1 MERSSLE
8 ARAPSLSAIVLLRA
22 EAEADMEEA
31 YLWYPERG
39 ADLGADSLAAVD
51 ESIEGVRTHPERHA
65 LVHRNV
71 RRALLRRFPY
81 GLFYVHDQDRIHI
94 IACFHASRDPRA
106 WQARSAG

>member
-1 MERSSLE
+1 M
-8 ARAPSLSAIVLLRA
+8 SALVLLRA
-22 EAEADMEEA
+22 EAEADIEEA
-31 YLWYPERG
+31 YLWYLERG
-39 ADLGADSLAAVD
+39 ADLGADFLAAVD
-51 ESIEGVRTHPERHA
+51 ESIESIQAHPERHS

-81 GLFYVHDQDRIHI
+81 GLFYVHDQARIHI